1 MVSRASNGQN
11 CCPDGAWGEL
21 LRKDGDPMYEDKGV
35 IEKGTKCLTI
45 VVADYLYYLSFS
57 VSVSRQTVTVG
68 DDQSGQT
75 SSEEDVLDGES
86 RDHSHHMSNM
96 KF

>member
-1 MVSRASNGQN
+1 MVFRASNGQN

-45 VVADYLYYLSFS
+45 VVSVLIILLSFS
-57 VSVSRQTVTVG
+57 LQTNG
-68 DDQSGQT
+68 H
-75 SSEEDVLDGES
+75 
-86 RDHSHHMSNM
+86 RRR
-96 KF
+96 